1 MIRKGLTSDI
11 DMILEITRACTNLM
25 ISQGIF
31 QWNDHYPNRKAFEID
46 VMRNELFVLET
57 ENKIVGCIAISTLMD
72 EEYVSVN
79 WITPNKNNIYIHRLA
94 IHPDHQGKGFARKLM
109 DFAEQFAIK
118 NNFMSIRLD
127 TFSQNKRNQLFYEL
141 RGYQKLE
148 DVYFPNQ
155 SKFPFHCYELKL

>member
-79 WITPNKNNIYIHRLA
+79 WITPNKNNLPFFRGCCCCIT
-94 IHPDHQGKGFARKLM
+94 M
-109 DFAEQFAIK
+109 DAQTGPTPPKVVEANRIGVH
-118 NNFMSIRLD
+118 
-127 TFSQNKRNQLFYEL
+127 T
-141 RGYQKLE
+141 
-148 DVYFPNQ
+148 V
-155 SKFPFHCYELKL
+155 